1 MRITPRATAT
11 ALESSAFS
19 QRFFRGAV
27 LAGMLLS
34 IFCISLLATTAPAP
48 AQSFQA
54 WVEGFWPTARAAG
67 IRRDV
72 YVRAFQGVSPD
83 EEVIESATYQPEY
96 KRPVGEYVD
105 RLVSDK
111 RLQTGR
117 EMLVQYKP
125 LLDAIENK
133 YGVDRHI
140 VVAIWGVESS
150 YGDNLGEHYVIEALA
165 TLAYRGVKA
174 KFARQQLIE
183 ALKVL
188 QRGDVSREY
197 MAGSWAGAMGHT
209 QFIPTTYQAYA
220 VDFDGDGRRNIWQSL
235 PDALGST
242 AAYLKVSGWQP
253 GHTWGYEVTVPSNM
267 NPSNYSAKNLKSVG
281 TWEQMGVRRVSG
293 APFPRPGD
301 KAALFAPEGRNGP
314 IFLTLNNFR
323 TILRYNNA
331 PSYALAVGH
340 LADRLMGYGTFAKG
354 WPTDENHLSLEQRK
368 ELQTRLLHVGL
379 LDGEV
384 DGVIGP
390 ATLSA
395 VKAYQRQK
403 GLNVDGFPTLTI
415 LNMLRADT

>member
-1 MRITPRATAT
+1 
-11 ALESSAFS
+11 
-19 QRFFRGAV
+19 
-27 LAGMLLS
+27 
-34 IFCISLLATTAPAP
+34 
-48 AQSFQA
+48 
-54 WVEGFWPTARAAG
+54 
-67 IRRDV
+67 
-72 YVRAFQGVSPD
+72 
-83 EEVIESATYQPEY
+83 
-96 KRPVGEYVD
+96 
-105 RLVSDK
+105 
-111 RLQTGR
+111 
-117 EMLVQYKP
+117 
-125 LLDAIENK
+125 
-133 YGVDRHI
+133 
-140 VVAIWGVESS
+140 
-150 YGDNLGEHYVIEALA
+150 
-165 TLAYRGVKA
+165 
-174 KFARQQLIE
+174 
-183 ALKVL
+183 
-188 QRGDVSREY
+188 
-197 MAGSWAGAMGHT
+197 
-209 QFIPTTYQAYA
+209 
-220 VDFDGDGRRNIWQSL
+220 
-235 PDALGST
+235 
-242 AAYLKVSGWQP
+242 
-253 GHTWGYEVTVPSNM
+253 M